1 MAVAPRLSDDTF
13 LDAVQD
19 FRNKASSLRISL
31 SKPVSLNAV
40 KRSYPDVQVSR
51 ARIPARR

>member
-19 FRNKASSLRISL
+19 LRNKASGLSISL
-31 SKPVSLNAV
+31 SKPVRLNAV
-40 KRSYPDVQVSR
+40 KRSYPYVQVS
-51 ARIPARR
+51 